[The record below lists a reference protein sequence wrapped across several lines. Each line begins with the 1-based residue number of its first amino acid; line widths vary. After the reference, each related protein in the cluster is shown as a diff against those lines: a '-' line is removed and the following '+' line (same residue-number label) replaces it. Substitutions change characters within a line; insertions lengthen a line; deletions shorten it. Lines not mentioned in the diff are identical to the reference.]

1 MKRLNRHH
9 IGLEAKLPIRIL
21 QFGGGNFLRAFVDW
35 MVEILNEKT
44 DFNGG
49 VAVIKPTE
57 HGNYQTLK
65 MQDGLFTVILEGI
78 DNGHVVTE
86 KKLVTCVQQVINPY
100 GEWDQFLKLATNA
113 DVRFV
118 VSNTTEA
125 GIRFNANDT
134 FDSRPPKEFP
144 AKLTIWL
151 WQRFLHFN
159 GEVDKGCI
167 LLPCELIE
175 KNGEALKASIM
186 QYADH
191 WQLTPE
197 FKDWLQNNNHFC
209 NTLVDRIVSGFP
221 KDQEHAIFK
230 DLKYRD
236 ELLVAGENYHS
247 WVIQGSEPA
256 QEELPFSDTGLH
268 VEFVNDLGP
277 YRERKVRILN
287 GAHTVM
293 VPLAILYGL
302 ETVRESMED
311 KFMGPFIKHAVCD
324 EIIPVVGMDR
334 VALEV
339 FADSVFDRFR
349 NPFIKHELA
358 SIALNSISK
367 FKVRVLP
374 SILKYISLKHKLP
387 VNLIFAF
394 AGLIRFYKGDWKMKE
409 LPVKDDPKIIIEM
422 AGIWK
427 SGNYETIANNVLA
440 NTSFWGQD
448 LTVYSGLSSAL
459 KLALQLI
466 EEQGVE
472 AGFDLFKIN
481 VLN

>member
-1 MKRLNRHH
+1 MKRLNRHQ
-9 IGLEAKLPIRIL
+9 IGLTAQLPIRVL
-21 QFGGGNFLRAFVDW
+21 QFGGGNFLRGFVDW

-57 HGNYQTLK
+57 HGDYQTLK
-65 MQDGLFTVILEGI
+65 LQDGLFTVILEGI
-78 DNGHVVTE
+78 ENGRLVTE
-86 KKLVTCVQQVINPY
+86 KKLVTCLQEVINPY
-100 GEWDQFLKLATNA
+100 NEWDQFVASATYG

-125 GIRFNANDT
+125 GIRFNTYDA

-151 WQRFLHFN
+151 WHRFLHFN
-159 GEVDKGCI
+159 GAIDKGCI
-167 LLPCELIE
+167 MLPCELIE
-175 KNGEALKASIM
+175 NNGETLKACIL

-191 WQLTPE
+191 WQLMPE
-197 FKDWLQNNNHFC
+197 FKNWLQNHNHFC

-221 KDQEHAIFK
+221 KHREQTLFE

-236 ELLVAGENYHS
+236 ELMVAGEHYHS
-247 WVIQGSEPA
+247 WVIQGSLAA
-256 QEELPFSDTGLH
+256 QRELPFKDAGLQ

-302 ETVRESMED
+302 ETVRESIED
-311 KFMGPFIKHAVCD
+311 PFMGSFIKHTVRD
-324 EIIPVVGMDR
+324 EIIPVVDMDR
-334 VALEV
+334 PALDI
-339 FADSVFDRFR
+339 FADSVFDRFG
-349 NPFIKHELA
+349 NPFINHELA
-358 SIALNSISK
+358 SIALNSVSK

-374 SILKYISLKHKLP
+374 SILNYISLKQKLP

-394 AGLIRFYKGDWKMKE
+394 AGLIRFYKGDWKNQK
-409 LPVKDDPKIIIEM
+409 LPVKDDPKITNEM
-422 AGIWK
+422 RRIWG
-427 SGNYETIANNVLA
+427 SGNYETTANEVLA
-440 NTSFWGQD
+440 YSSLWGQD
-448 LTVYSGLSSAL
+448 LTTYPGLSIAVG
-459 KLALQLI
+459 LALQLI
-466 EEQGVE
+466 EEQGIA
-472 AGFDLFKIN
+472 AGFNQFKRN
-481 VLN
+481 VPN

>member
-1 MKRLNRHH
+1 
-9 IGLEAKLPIRIL
+9 
-21 QFGGGNFLRAFVDW
+21 

-49 VAVIKPTE
+49 VAIIKPSE
-57 HGNYQTLK
+57 HGDYQALK
-65 MQDGLFTVILEGI
+65 LQEGLFTVILEGI
-78 DNGHVVTE
+78 ENGQMVTE
-86 KKLVTCVQQVINPY
+86 KKLVTCVQEVINPY
-100 GEWDQFLKLATNA
+100 NEWDQFLASAANG

-125 GIRFNANDT
+125 GIQFNANDP

-159 GEVDKGCI
+159 GAIDKGCI

-175 KNGEALKASIM
+175 KNGERLKACIM

-197 FKDWLQNNNHFC
+197 FKNWLQNNNHFC

-221 KDQEHAIFK
+221 KDREQALFK

-236 ELLVAGENYHS
+236 ELLVAGENYYS
-247 WVIQGSEPA
+247 WVIQGSQA
-256 QEELPFSDTGLH
+256 AKAALPFIAAGLQ

-311 KFMGPFIKHAVCD
+311 PFMGAFIRHTVRD
-324 EIIPVVGMDR
+324 EIIPVVDMDR
-334 VALEV
+334 LTLEL

-374 SILKYISLKHKLP
+374 SIQKYISLKQKLP
-387 VNLIFAF
+387 ANLIFSF
-394 AGLIRFYKGDWKMKE
+394 AGLIRFYKGDWKNQE
-409 LPVKDDPKIIIEM
+409 LPVKDDPKVINEM
-422 AGIWK
+422 TRIWE
-427 SGNYETIANNVLA
+427 SANYETIANEVLA
-440 NTSFWGQD
+440 SSSFWGQD
-448 LTVYSGLSSAL
+448 LTVYPGLSSAVS
-459 KLALQLI
+459 LALQLI
-466 EEQGVE
+466 EEQGIK
-472 AGFDLFKIN
+472 AGFDQYKRN